1 MTSLDLPV
9 STEVDLARLDALIV
23 EQEALMLTRTKRSQ
37 ELRVEAS
44 DVLAGGVASSWQ
56 DAPPCAVWIDEGRG
70 SHVWDADGNDY
81 ADFHGGFGVGVAGH
95 AHPAIVAAVTERV
108 TRGTHFAQ
116 PVEDTIVV
124 ARELARR
131 FGLPLWRYNNSGTES
146 TMDAF
151 HLMRIATGRPKVIKV
166 EGSYHGH
173 HDSAQVSTYPDPE
186 LAGGYEAPNS
196 VRYNAGIPDATAQLT
211 VVVPFGDLEAV
222 DRALQT
228 HRGEIAGMIIEPIMM
243 NIGLI
248 PPPPGYLA
256 GLKERLHAA
265 GAYLTFDEVKTGF
278 GVAAGGAIELFGV
291 EPDLVCVA
299 KAMAGGLPCGAIG
312 GVPEL
317 MGLIADRT
325 YEQVGTFNG
334 NPLTMA
340 AARATLLE
348 VLTPE
353 AYRHVDALRDRQ
365 VAGLQRVQRD
375 YALPGYVQAF
385 GAKGAVIFTDRLSN
399 YRDFLDYADQWGN
412 AHWLF
417 QQNGG
422 VALPPWGKCEQ
433 WTMSVQHTTD
443 DVDRFVANLETMGQ
457 ALRQPKG

>member
-9 STEVDLARLDALIV
+9 STEADLARLDALIV

-348 VLTPE
+348 VLTPD

-365 VAGLQRVQRD
+365 VAGLERVQRD

-443 DVDRFVANLETMGQ
+443 DVDQFVTNLETMAK
-457 ALRQPKG
+457 ALRAER